1 MKKTFNV
8 LMVLSLVAAVFFN
21 LFAVDASAQDKTE
34 IDTLRVAFVPS
45 RDPEEIITATE
56 PLKQLLIDEL
66 AKEGFDVKNVEIS
79 VGTSYEA
86 VGEGMAAGT
95 IDVGLIPGGTYV
107 LFEDDVDVL
116 LTSTRKGLSKDSE
129 NPADWNDGKETEQSD
144 EQVTYYKGLIIAGP
158 SEKGQE
164 LAKKINDGE
173 ELTWEDLDSAK
184 WAVMSSSSSSGYIY
198 PSIWLGQNF
207 DGKQIS
213 DLSNVVQSDS
223 YPSSVARLASEQVD
237 IIVGFADLRRDNA
250 EAWTKDMGREKSIWE
265 ETNVIGVTPNVYND
279 TVSVSKNSEVMTD
292 ELKEAVANAFIN
304 IAKTDEGKEV
314 IAIYSHEGY
323 QPATSEDYDTERE
336 AQKILREQDKDAE

>member
-1 MKKTFNV
+1 
-8 LMVLSLVAAVFFN
+8 MVLSLVAAVFFN

-107 LFEDDVDVL
+107 LFEDDVDVV

-198 PSIWLGQNF
+198 PSIWLGKNF

-265 ETNVIGVTPNVYND
+265 ETNVIGITPNVYND

>member
-1 MKKTFNV
+1 MKKKFSL
-8 LMVLSLVAAVFFN
+8 LMVLSLLASVFLNVFTVNAQEEAV
-21 LFAVDASAQDKTE
+21 E
-34 IDTLRVAFVPS
+34 IETLKVAFVPS
-45 RDPEEIITATE
+45 RDPEEIITTTE

-66 AKEGFDVKNVEIS
+66 AKEGFDVKNVEIT

-116 LTSTRKGLSKDSE
+116 LTSTRQGLSKDSE
-129 NPADWNDGKETEQSD
+129 NPADWNDGQATELIED
-144 EQVTYYKGLIIAGP
+144 QVSYYKGLIIAGP

-164 LAKKINDGE
+164 LAEKVNNGE

-184 WAVMSSSSSSGYIY
+184 WSVMSSSSSSGYIY
-198 PSIWLGQNF
+198 PSIWLGNQF

-213 DLSNVVQSDS
+213 DLSNVVQADS
-223 YPSSVARLASEQVD
+223 YPSSIARLASEQVD
-237 IIVGFADLRRDNA
+237 VVVGFADLRRDNVD
-250 EAWTKDMGREKSIWE
+250 AWMEDMGREASIWE

-279 TVSVSKNSEVMTD
+279 TVSVSKTSEIMTD
-292 ELKEAVANAFIN
+292 ELKTALQNAFIN
-304 IAKTDEGKEV
+304 IAETEEGKEV

-323 QPATSEDYDTERE
+323 KPAKAEDYETERE
-336 AQKILREQDKDAE
+336 AQKILREQGE

>member
-1 MKKTFNV
+1 
-8 LMVLSLVAAVFFN
+8 
-21 LFAVDASAQDKTE
+21 
-34 IDTLRVAFVPS
+34 
-45 RDPEEIITATE
+45 
-56 PLKQLLIDEL
+56 
-66 AKEGFDVKNVEIS
+66 
-79 VGTSYEA
+79 
-86 VGEGMAAGT
+86 
-95 IDVGLIPGGTYV
+95 
-107 LFEDDVDVL
+107 
-116 LTSTRKGLSKDSE
+116 
-129 NPADWNDGKETEQSD
+129 
-144 EQVTYYKGLIIAGP
+144 
-158 SEKGQE
+158 
-164 LAKKINDGE
+164 
-173 ELTWEDLDSAK
+173 
-184 WAVMSSSSSSGYIY
+184 MSSSSSSGYIY
-198 PSIWLGQNF
+198 PSIWLGKNF

-265 ETNVIGVTPNVYND
+265 ETNVIGITPNVYND

>member
-1 MKKTFNV
+1 
-8 LMVLSLVAAVFFN
+8 MVLSLVAAVFFN

-107 LFEDDVDVL
+107 LFEDDVDVV

-129 NPADWNDGKETEQSD
+129 NPADWNNGKETEQSD

-198 PSIWLGQNF
+198 PSIWLGKNF

-265 ETNVIGVTPNVYND
+265 ETNVIGITPNVYND

>member
-1 MKKTFNV
+1 MKKKFG
-8 LMVLSLVAAVFFN
+8 LLLVLSLLVSVFFN
-21 LFAVDASAQDKTE
+21 VFSVNAQEPVE
-34 IDTLRVAFVPS
+34 IDTLKVAFVPS
-45 RDPEEIITATE
+45 RDPEEIITTTE

-66 AKEGFDVKNVEIS
+66 AKEGFNVKKVEIT

-107 LFEDDVDVL
+107 LFEDDVDVI
-116 LTSTRKGLSKDSE
+116 LTATRQGLSKDSE
-129 NPADWNDGKETEQSD
+129 NPADWNDGKPTDVVED
-144 EQVTYYKGLIIAGP
+144 QVSYYKGLIIAGP

-164 LAKKINDGE
+164 LADKVNNGE

-184 WAVMSSSSSSGYIY
+184 WSVMSSSSSSGYIY
-198 PSIWLGQNF
+198 PSIWLGNKF

-213 DLSNVVQSDS
+213 DLSNVVQADS

-237 IIVGFADLRRDNA
+237 VVVGFADLRRDNE
-250 EAWTKDMGREKSIWE
+250 EAWTADMGREASIWE

-279 TVSVSKNSEVMTD
+279 TVSVSKTSETMTD
-292 ELKEAVANAFIN
+292 ELKTALQNAFIN
-304 IAKTDEGKEV
+304 IAETEEGKEV

-323 QPATSEDYDTERE
+323 KPAKAEDYETERE
-336 AQKILREQDKDAE
+336 AQKILREQGN